1 MRYNEQSNPTGI
13 FEASTTVSIL
23 FSLINAI
30 LIFKSICIL
39 ISSLKSQLTFLFF
52 ALLTPKTVG
61 LVDE

>member
-30 LIFKSICIL
+30 LIFKSICFVFGINKY
-39 ISSLKSQLTFLFF
+39 SNSNLK
-52 ALLTPKTVG
+52 LLAIYP
-61 LVDE
+61 